1 MRCPYPCPLQFRP
14 SANPWLGGLAAPGR
28 RFFSSSS
35 LSLLSS
41 TPTISSGTKKRIFFF
56 SSLKLTLHLVSS
68 SFFSQSVFLAFEF
81 SLLTTTEWSPRH
93 LLHTGRENGWRER
106 KNVQLFFF
114 LIFFQTFLPF
124 HLFWSEKKSMI
135 NTHPNKVF
143 KWHLFSSSS
152 SLLSAWLFSLV
163 GKVVFWG
170 DA

>member
-106 KNVQLFFF
+106 KKCPTFF
-114 LIFFQTFLPF
+114 LPHLLPNFSPIPSFLVR
-124 HLFWSEKKSMI
+124 KKSMI